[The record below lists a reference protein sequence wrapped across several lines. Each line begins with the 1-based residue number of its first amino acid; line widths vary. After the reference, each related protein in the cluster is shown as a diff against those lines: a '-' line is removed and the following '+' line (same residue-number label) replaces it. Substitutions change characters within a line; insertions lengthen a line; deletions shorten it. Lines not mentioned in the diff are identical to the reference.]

1 MAKDFILRNYRHFL
15 HGADYNPEQW
25 RKYPDILAE
34 DMRLM
39 RLANCNEMT
48 VGVFSWSSIEPTE
61 GHFDFSFLDEAI
73 ENIYRVG
80 GRIIL
85 ATPSGARPKWL
96 ADKYPEVLRVLED
109 GTRRSFGTR
118 HNHCF
123 TSPIYREKTKIIDLK
138 LAERYHDHPAVVA
151 CKGNLL

>member
-48 VGVFSWSSIEPTE
+48 VGVFSWSSIEP
-61 GHFDFSFLDEAI
+61 I
-73 ENIYRVG
+73 
-80 GRIIL
+80 GR
-85 ATPSGARPKWL
+85 
-96 ADKYPEVLRVLED
+96 
-109 GTRRSFGTR
+109 RRINPG
-118 HNHCF
+118 
-123 TSPIYREKTKIIDLK
+123 
-138 LAERYHDHPAVVA
+138 
-151 CKGNLL
+151 